1 MSKNNNT
8 PSGGG
13 NTSPTGSILGP
24 IIGAGLS
31 WGKDAW
37 QNKKN
42 RELEAKRRKY
52 DQEQWERQNRYNHPI
67 EQMARL
73 KSAGLNPNLIYG
85 SSPGSAVGN
94 AGAIP
99 AGQAPEYSLTN
110 PVTGYMNTRVQ
121 QAQSNNLKADV
132 LLKGTQGM
140 KNLAEA
146 GMTGRKLDQ
155 FNATFD
161 NVVGQTASNAA
172 IAKIKADI
180 AARTAP
186 QLILQSTTKTQAD
199 QVALKLKNID
209 LDFAIQGYPK
219 GLLIPQVAS
228 ALGFDLSTST
238 GREGFQLATI
248 IAGSSRLFQMLT
260 PALKSILPASK
271 KLGKS
276 LKSGFLNWKTKI
288 NK

>member
-1 MSKNNNT
+1 MIYLNLK
-8 PSGGG
+8 
-13 NTSPTGSILGP
+13 
-24 IIGAGLS
+24 
-31 WGKDAW
+31 

-42 RELEAKRRKY
+42 RQLEVQRRKY
-52 DQEQWERQNRYNHPI
+52 DQEQWERQNRYNHPT

-73 KSAGLNPNLIYG
+73 KSAGLNPNMIYG

-99 AGQAPEYSLTN
+99 AGQAPDYSLTN

-146 GMTGRKLDQ
+146 GYTGRKLDL

-161 NVVGQTASNAA
+161 NAVGQSASNTTLAS
-172 IAKIKADI
+172 IKAQI
-180 AARTAP
+180 ANRTRY
-186 QLILQSTTKTQAD
+186 QSILQSFTKTDAD
-199 QVALKLKNID
+199 LVALKLKEID
-209 LDFAIQGYPK
+209 LDYANAGYPK
-219 GLLIPQVAS
+219 GLLLPQIGS
-228 ALGFDLSTST
+228 AVGFDMQTQQ
-238 GREGFQLATI
+238 GREGFR
-248 IAGSSRLFQMLT
+248 IASQIAAASRIFQMLT
-260 PALKSILPASK
+260 PAFRTILPIGK
-271 KLGKS
+271 NLGKS
-276 LKSGFLNWKTKI
+276 FKKFKTKI

>member
-1 MSKNNNT
+1 MPKNNIT

-110 PVTGYMNTRVQ
+110 PVTGFMNTRVQ

-180 AARTAP
+180 AAKTAP

-228 ALGFDLSTST
+228 ALGFDLSTSS

-248 IAGSSRLFQMLT
+248 VASGSRIFQMLT
-260 PALKSILPASK
+260 PAMRTILPAAK
-271 KLGKS
+271 KSVKGLRE
-276 LKSGFLNWKTKI
+276 GFQTFIRKI
-288 NK
+288 KG

>member
-1 MSKNNNT
+1 MTNNKNT

-67 EQMARL
+67 EQMSRL

-132 LLKGTQGM
+132 LLKGTQGL

-146 GMTGRKLDQ
+146 GYTGRKLDQ
-155 FNATFD
+155 FNATYD
-161 NVVGQTASNAA
+161 NIVGQTASNTTLAS
-172 IAKIKADI
+172 IKAQI
-180 AARTAP
+180 ANQTKY
-186 QLILQSTTKTQAD
+186 QTILQSFTKTDAD
-199 QVALKLKNID
+199 LVALKLKEID
-209 LDFAIQGYPK
+209 LDYANAGYPK
-219 GLLIPQVAS
+219 GLYLPQIGS
-228 ALGFDLSTST
+228 ALGFDMLSQQ
-238 GREGFQLATI
+238 GREGFKIASQIA
-248 IAGSSRLFQMLT
+248 AGSRVFQMLT
-260 PALKSILPASK
+260 PAFRTILPIGK
-271 KLGKS
+271 NLGKS
-276 LKSGFLNWKTKI
+276 FRNFKTKI
-288 NK
+288 NRK